1 MPSWPRSTLPKLNG
15 EFEIA
20 PSLQHLAQSGKL
32 TTRSTTQVGRS
43 WTETYLVDVR
53 DNNDRELMATVR
65 NYLRNGT
72 TFTITHRDHLT
83 PKGAYGGSPLVAGA
97 NQTGAT
103 INLDAASGGV
113 TNWARAGDLVTFSG
127 ITLVY
132 EVTANT
138 NSDGG
143 GLVALPIDPPIFAG
157 SSPAD
162 NAPLT
167 TTAVAVTAR
176 VVAAQFPQTG
186 ASNHGLLRV
195 TFQESP

>member
-1 MPSWPRSTLPKLNG
+1 MPSWPRSTLPKRNG
-15 EFEIA
+15 EFAIA
-20 PSLQHLAQSGKL
+20 PSLQHLSQSGKL

-53 DNNDRELMATVR
+53 DNDDRTLMATVR

-72 TFTITHRDHLT
+72 IFTIGHRDHLT
-83 PKGAYGGSPLVAGA
+83 PKGTYGGSPLVAGA
-97 NQTGAT
+97 SQTGAT
-103 INLDAASGGV
+103 INLDAASATI
-113 TNWARAGDLVTFSG
+113 TNWARAGDLVTFAG

-132 EVTANT
+132 EVTADT

-162 NAPLT
+162 DAALT
-167 TTAVAVTAR
+167 TTAVVVTAR
-176 VVAAQFPQTG
+176 VVAAQFPETD
-186 ASNHGLLRV
+186 ASNHGLLKV
-195 TFQESP
+195 TFAESP

>member
-1 MPSWPRSTLPKLNG
+1 MPSWPRSTLPRRNS
-15 EFEIA
+15 EFAIP
-20 PSLQHLAQSGKL
+20 PSLQHLSQSGKL

-43 WTETYLVDVR
+43 WTESYLVDVR

-72 TFTITHRDHLT
+72 TFDIVHRDHLT

-97 NQTGAT
+97 AQTGAT
-103 INLDAASGGV
+103 INLDAASTGI
-113 TNWARAGDLVTFSG
+113 TNWARAGDLVTFAG

-143 GLVALPIDPPIFAG
+143 GLVALPIDPPIFVG

-167 TTAVAVTAR
+167 TTGVVVTAR
-176 VVAAQFPQTG
+176 VVAAQFPQTD
-186 ASNHGLLRV
+186 ASDHGMLQV